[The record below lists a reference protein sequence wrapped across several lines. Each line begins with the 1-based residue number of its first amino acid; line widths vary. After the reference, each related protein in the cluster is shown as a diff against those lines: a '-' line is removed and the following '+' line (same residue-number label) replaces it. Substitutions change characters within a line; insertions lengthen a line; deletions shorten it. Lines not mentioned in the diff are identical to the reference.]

1 MGYTTDEGRTQILD
15 DAAAAVD
22 QLSIAVAALG
32 EAYEHLDEQ
41 AGDRMERILFRPL
54 QGAYGQ
60 LKRTLVEF
68 AQRAG
73 LSSREFPAAPP
84 PAPEDP
90 RASLEHAADAI
101 QAADDM
107 LAELQDS
114 LLPVE
119 VGDQQLRSGLS
130 GTRTALARL
139 PEACDEFIRTLGR

>member
-1 MGYTTDEGRTQILD
+1 MGYTTEEGRTQILD
-15 DAAAAVD
+15 DAAEAVG

-41 AGDRMERILFRPL
+41 SGDRMETVLFRPL

-60 LKRTLVEF
+60 LKRAHSEF

-73 LSSREFPAAPP
+73 LPGRDFPPAPP

-101 QAADDM
+101 QSADDI

-130 GTRTALARL
+130 GTRTAIASL
-139 PEACDEFIRTLGR
+139 PEACDDFIRTLGR

>member
-1 MGYTTDEGRTQILD
+1 MSYTTEEGRTQILED
-15 DAAAAVD
+15 SAAAVE
-22 QLSIAVAALG
+22 QLSIAMAALG

-41 AGDRMERILFRPL
+41 SGDRMEAELFRPL

-60 LKRTLVEF
+60 LKRTHSEF
-68 AQRAG
+68 AQRVG
-73 LSSREFPAAPP
+73 LPGRDFPPAPP

-101 QAADDM
+101 GAADEI

>member
-22 QLSIAVAALG
+22 QLSVAMAALG

-41 AGDRMERILFRPL
+41 SGDRMEARLFRPL
-54 QGAYGQ
+54 QGAYGT
-60 LKRTLVEF
+60 LKRTLGDF
-68 AQRAG
+68 AQRSG
-73 LSSREFPAAPP
+73 LPGRPFPVAPP

-101 QAADDM
+101 QAADDT

-119 VGDQQLRSGLS
+119 VGDRELRAGLS
-130 GTRTALARL
+130 GTRSTIAKL
-139 PEACDEFIRTLGR
+139 PE

>member
-1 MGYTTDEGRTQILD
+1 MGYTTEEGRTQILD
-15 DAAAAVD
+15 DAAAAVES
-22 QLSIAVAALG
+22 LSVAMAALG

-41 AGDRMERILFRPL
+41 AGDRMEAQLFRPL
-54 QGAYGQ
+54 QSAYGQ
-60 LKRTLVEF
+60 LKRTHSEF

-73 LSSREFPAAPP
+73 LPGREFPVAPP

-101 QAADDM
+101 QAADDQ
-107 LAELQDS
+107 LSELQDS

-119 VGDQQLRSGLS
+119 VGDQALRGGLS
-130 GTRTALARL
+130 GTRSLIASL

>member
-1 MGYTTDEGRTQILD
+1 MGYTTEEGRTQILN
-15 DAAAAVD
+15 DAAAAVN

-32 EAYEHLDEQ
+32 EAYEHIDEQ
-41 AGDRMERILFRPL
+41 AGDRMEALLFRPL
-54 QGAYGQ
+54 QGAFGQ
-60 LKRTLVEF
+60 LKRTHSEF
-68 AQRAG
+68 AQRVG
-73 LSSREFPAAPP
+73 LPSRDFPPAPT

-101 QAADDM
+101 QSADEI

-130 GTRTALARL
+130 GTRAAISAL